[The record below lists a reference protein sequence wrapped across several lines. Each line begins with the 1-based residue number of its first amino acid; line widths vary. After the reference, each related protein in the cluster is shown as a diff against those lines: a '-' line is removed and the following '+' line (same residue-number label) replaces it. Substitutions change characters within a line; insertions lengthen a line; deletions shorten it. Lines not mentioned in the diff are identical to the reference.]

1 MQKNTFLL
9 VDQDVLPSVFPKVI
23 QAKEYLRNNQA
34 SSTAQAARMAG
45 ISRSVFYKYKDAVY
59 PYRDKHSD
67 SLITIQ
73 AVLSD
78 KPGVLMAM
86 VSEFYSVDANILTIH
101 QNIPTNGRAF
111 VSISARIDQI
121 NGSLEELLSRL
132 RTLDGVLSIGDI
144 AGE

>member
-1 MQKNTFLL
+1 
-9 VDQDVLPSVFPKVI
+9 
-23 QAKEYLRNNQA
+23 
-34 SSTAQAARMAG
+34 
-45 ISRSVFYKYKDAVY
+45 
-59 PYRDKHSD
+59 
-67 SLITIQ
+67 
-73 AVLSD
+73 
-78 KPGVLMAM
+78 MAM